1 MLARSLPAVLAA
13 LVEAQ
18 VEFIVFG
25 AIALM
30 AHGLVRATQALDI
43 FVRPDAQN
51 VDRLRAALKR
61 VYPEDASIDEI
72 SHVDLAGEYPAI
84 RYNAPDGF
92 GLDILSKLGNAWTYD
107 GIEHEVKEL
116 QGVRIRVATP
126 AMLYRM
132 KKDTL
137 RWKDKIDDA
146 ALRERFGLEE

>member
-1 MLARSLPAVLAA
+1 MPELALVPAQSLPAVLAA

-30 AHGLVRATQALDI
+30 AHGLVRATQDLDI

-51 VDRLRAALKR
+51 VDRLRTALKR

-92 GLDILSKLGNAWTYD
+92 GLDILSRLGNAWTYM
-107 GIEHEVKEL
+107 GSNTRSRNSRGCGSGWRRRRCSI
-116 QGVRIRVATP
+116 A
-126 AMLYRM
+126 
-132 KKDTL
+132 
-137 RWKDKIDDA
+137 
-146 ALRERFGLEE
+146 